1 MKIERT
7 FKAPINEASAR
18 ERIDSYFAQAGY
30 QKISEKGIGLTF
42 RRGTKTGS
50 WLAINP
56 SQVLAVA
63 DIQVKS
69 KVDHV
74 EVRGD
79 FEIKTVIRDD
89 THFTEQFW
97 SEEMKDLERALVKGE
112 YSSLKGKNLTAR
124 ALLAVGKSLVGPLL
138 YVLIW
143 GALSLGF
150 TFLVM
155 RLPEFSNTTYPEIIA
170 LFSMALAAVITYILY
185 RYFKRRRK
193 ARW

>member
-18 ERIDSYFAQAGY
+18 ERVNNYFARAGY
-30 QKISEKGIGLTF
+30 QKISEKGIVLTF
-42 RRGTKTGS
+42 QRGSKTGS
-50 WLAINP
+50 WIAINP

-63 DIQVKS
+63 DIQIKS
-69 KVDHV
+69 KGDHA

-97 SEEMKDLERALVKGE
+97 SEEMKDLETAIVKGE
-112 YSSLKGKNLTAR
+112 YSTLKGKNLTVR

-138 YVLIW
+138 YVVIW
-143 GALSLGF
+143 GALSLGL
-150 TFLVM
+150 TFLIM

-170 LFSMALAAVITYILY
+170 LFSMAIAAIVTYIIY
-185 RYFKRRRK
+185 RYRKRRHRIT
-193 ARW
+193 